1 MMTQRVEEYEAT
13 CKETMDCVM
22 EQFGTEAF
30 MNMDANTFK
39 LVQNMIKLANA
50 GLQVTK
56 AEAEMLDQIDSKL
69 NDLNQRLLLIN
80 KIES

>member
-1 MMTQRVEEYEAT
+1 
-13 CKETMDCVM
+13 M

-69 NDLNQRLLLIN
+69 NDLNRRLLLIN

>member
-39 LVQNMIKLANA
+39 LANA

-56 AEAEMLDQIDSKL
+56 AEAGMLDQIDSKL
-69 NDLNQRLLLIN
+69 NDLNRRLLLIN

>member
-1 MMTQRVEEYEAT
+1 MVSRLLRQLL
-13 CKETMDCVM
+13 
-22 EQFGTEAF
+22 
-30 MNMDANTFK
+30 DANTFK

-69 NDLNQRLLLIN
+69 NDLNARLLKTN

>member
-1 MMTQRVEEYEAT
+1 MTTQRVKEYEAT
-13 CKETMDCVM
+13 CKETIDCVK
-22 EQFGTEAF
+22 ERFGTEAF

-69 NDLNQRLLLIN
+69 NDLNRRLLLIN